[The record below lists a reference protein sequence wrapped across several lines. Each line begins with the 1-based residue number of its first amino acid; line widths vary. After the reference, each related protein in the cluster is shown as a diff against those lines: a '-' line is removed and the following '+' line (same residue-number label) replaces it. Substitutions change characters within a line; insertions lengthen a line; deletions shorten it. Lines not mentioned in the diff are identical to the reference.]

1 MWGHLCRG
9 AIRVQCLLDLPG
21 PQVAIAPAHVS
32 IPAMASHQ
40 SGQFIDRFR
49 VILDAQIHHRISPSR
64 LASPALY

>member
-21 PQVAIAPAHVS
+21 PQVAIAPVHVPMRAVES
-32 IPAMASHQ
+32 RQ

-49 VILDAQIHHRISPSR
+49 VILDGLIRHCISPSR